1 MACSTCTSTCSNCT
15 PPTVASTYCETCVDI
30 ISTEC
35 VYYKGNYS
43 NCLGLV
49 KNFRLDDFIEKTLSI
64 LCSLEGGGSAEDQY
78 LKSTSTIIRNATN
91 NSWRFT
97 YAFPNSS
104 NNFNKD
110 ITITYNMAHV
120 AVESLSSFTVSSNTA
135 AEVSLC
141 SNTDLYYYVGIGHVH
156 NGNSSYVG
164 SKISTANIPATPSV
178 DGNQRANRQKVEG
191 TIIFSDNAEIAT
203 AYISHLKI
211 KCQNSA
217 TSTTSTIAIVPF
229 TVNGASYKQISIQG
243 ITPVL
248 PADSTIW
255 MEISNEVETEN
266 GSEID
271 LHIHNG
277 NLIVTEI
284 PSQS

>member
-1 MACSTCTSTCSNCT
+1 
-15 PPTVASTYCETCVDI
+15 VASTYCETCVDI

-64 LCSLEGGGSAEDQY
+64 LCSLEGGGSSSDQY
-78 LKSTSTIIRNATN
+78 LISTSTITRGASN
-91 NSWRFT
+91 NSWTFA
-97 YAFPNSS
+97 YKFPTNT
-104 NNFNKD
+104 NDFNKD

-120 AVESLSSFTVSSNTA
+120 EVEGLSSFQVSSNTA
-135 AEVSLC
+135 EEVSLC
-141 SNTDLYYYVGIGHVH
+141 SDTDFYYYVGIGHVH
-156 NGNSSYVG
+156 DGNSSSVG
-164 SKISTANIPATPSV
+164 SKISTANIAGT
-178 DGNQRANRQKVEG
+178 NTRANRQKVEG
-191 TIIFSDNAEIAT
+191 TIIFSDNGEIST
-203 AYISHLKI
+203 SYISHLKI
-211 KCQNSA
+211 KCQDSA

>member
-35 VYYKGNYS
+35 VYYKGTYS

-64 LCSLEGGGSAEDQY
+64 LCSLDGGGSASDQY
-78 LKSTSTIIRNATN
+78 LKSTSTITRSATN
-91 NSWRFT
+91 NSWTFT
-97 YAFPNSS
+97 YKFPNSS
-104 NNFNKD
+104 NDFFKD

-120 AVESLSSFTVSSNTA
+120 EVEILNSFTIATNTSA
-135 AEVSLC
+135 KVSLC
-141 SNTDLYYYVGIGHVH
+141 SNTDLNYYYVGVGHVH
-156 NGNSSYVG
+156 NGNANSFVG
-164 SKISTANIPATPSV
+164 TDIVTANIPATPSV

-191 TIIFSDNAEIAT
+191 TIIFSTNQT
-203 AYISHLKI
+203 ISVSYKASLLI
-211 KCQNSA
+211 KCLNG
-217 TSTTSTIAIVPF
+217 STTTTIASVPF
-229 TVNGASYKQISIQG
+229 TVNGASYKQVSIQG

-248 PADSTIW
+248 APNSTIW
-255 MEISNEVETEN
+255 MEISNVIETEN
-266 GSEID
+266 SAGLD
-271 LHIHNG
+271 LRMHNG